1 MFYRELGFNLNA
13 IKEIVGSDEFDF
25 ATALK
30 EHRLGLLEKRAQL
43 DRLIA
48 NVEKTI
54 LALEGGIE
62 MSDKEKFEGFKE
74 RLIKENE
81 ERFGD
86 EVREKYGE
94 EALKRSNEDFRKM
107 TKEEYDELAKLSE
120 EVLSTLYEALKTG
133 DPSSPLAQKAADLH
147 KQWITFCWGTYDKEA
162 HANLAQMY
170 VDDVRFT
177 EYYDKDNPGAA
188 KFLRDAIWIYTGRD
202 TLV

>member
-1 MFYRELGFNLNA
+1 MEYTVQGLAKLAGVSTRTLRYYDEIGLLKPERVNSSGYWIYGRKEVDILQQIMFYRELGFNLNA

-94 EALKRSNEDFRKM
+94 EDLKRSNEDFRKM
-107 TKEEYDELAKLSE
+107 TKEEYD
-120 EVLSTLYEALKTG
+120 
-133 DPSSPLAQKAADLH
+133 
-147 KQWITFCWGTYDKEA
+147 
-162 HANLAQMY
+162 
-170 VDDVRFT
+170 
-177 EYYDKDNPGAA
+177 
-188 KFLRDAIWIYTGRD
+188 
-202 TLV
+202 